1 MTDRS
6 PFAKIVSALLAPL
19 LLVLGAIAML
29 AVHVPQHKSL
39 SPSDEYVYIDYLA
52 KVPEHGFVHRGEKTG
67 PFARHYLDC
76 HGVSNAV
83 APNPQACAS
92 GATAPDGRY
101 PFGGDSTADIYSPVY
116 FAVSWALG
124 APLRWLGVDLVDSVR
139 WLGAVWL
146 ALAGVLLY
154 VALVRIG
161 AARLLAFA
169 LGLALIGSPSA
180 FVGDTFVS
188 TDAPTYAVASALL
201 LALVSI
207 ETRWAPPVLIV
218 VAAVGTLTKLQ
229 NFASVAIVAFV
240 LLAMAGREAVG
251 ERSFREFMSDRRTL
265 TGLSML
271 VAGVLMQLGWLI
283 VRAFA
288 TVGPVTGQGNTT
300 PLTKS
305 ALVTEFFR
313 FFGMGGNGPERLSGE
328 IAVLVGSG
336 LLMWIWVGGVIGTAA
351 SAPSGSLPAW
361 LAIASFVVAIAMG
374 PLLALASLVFTGAY
388 IPLTARYGMAMLPA
402 ALGCAAYL
410 FSRKRWISY
419 AASGAGVIV
428 FAAGLAIAG

>member
-6 PFAKIVSALLAPL
+6 PFAKIVSALLAPVL
-19 LLVLGAIAML
+19 LALGAIAMV
-29 AVHVPQHKSL
+29 AVHVPQHQGL
-39 SPSDEYVYIDYLA
+39 SPSDEYVYVDYLA
-52 KVPEHGFVHRGEKTG
+52 KVPHEGFVHRGEKTG
-67 PFARHYLDC
+67 AFARHYLDC
-76 HGVSNAV
+76 HGVENAV
-83 APNPQACAS
+83 APDPQACAS
-92 GATAPDGRY
+92 GSTTPDSRY

-116 FAVSWALG
+116 FAVSWVLA
-124 APLRWLGVDLVDSVR
+124 APLRALGVDLVDSVR

-154 VALVRIG
+154 FAFVRIG
-161 AARLLAFA
+161 APRILAFA
-169 LGLALIGSPSA
+169 LGLAVIGSPSA
-180 FVGDTFVS
+180 FVADTFVS
-188 TDAPTYAVASALL
+188 TDAPTYAIAAALL
-201 LALVSI
+201 LGLVSF
-207 ETRWAPPVLIV
+207 ERRWAPPVLIA

-229 NFASVAIVAFV
+229 NFAAVAIVAFV
-240 LLAMAGREAVG
+240 LLAQAGREAIA
-251 ERSFREFMSDRRTL
+251 ERSARRFVSDRRAL
-265 TGLSML
+265 TGVSMI
-271 VAGVLMQLGWLI
+271 VAGIVVQVGWLI
-283 VRAFA
+283 VRSLA
-288 TVGPVTGQGNTT
+288 TVGTVNSQGNTT

-328 IAVLVGSG
+328 IAVLVGAG
-336 LLMWIWVGGVIGTAA
+336 LLMWMWIGGVIGTAA

-361 LAIASFVVAIAMG
+361 LAIGSFVVAVLMG

-410 FSRKRWISY
+410 FSRKKWMTY
-419 AASGAGVIV
+419 VASGAGVIV